1 MVFSPFLLPRKVDL
15 KEAKV
20 SCQGR
25 NLKCSWERRW
35 WVATPQHWPCSP
47 HTQSLPPSTH
57 TTVWNYI
64 RAGSGK
70 LVCGAHSCCIN
81 IYKTCWWTLQ
91 MSKCLLFRLLCQYL
105 LRTGSMGILQ
115 GFCLFGGLVLGMEIQ
130 QAFLSR
136 WTASPTARSPRRSP
150 SLHR

>member
-1 MVFSPFLLPRKVDL
+1 MLGTELEVFLGEKTVSGYTPALALFPTYSVTAPR
-15 KEAKV
+15 
-20 SCQGR
+20 
-25 NLKCSWERRW
+25 
-35 WVATPQHWPCSP
+35 
-47 HTQSLPPSTH
+47 TH

-136 WTASPTARSPRRSP
+136 WIVSPTSRSPRGSP
-150 SLHR
+150 SLHG